1 MASQLTESVGER
13 VVTRHGY
20 TSFFFAMSGAFLA
33 IVLIGFAPTFYLH
46 GVFFPVPT
54 RPAYVYVHGF
64 VMTAWFL
71 VLFIQ
76 TGLIRTGHFQRHR
89 QLGVAGAF
97 LGLGVV
103 ITGVTV
109 ALGVVPGLK
118 GIPGFDFASDISVLG
133 LGSGETVA
141 RFISFVVWANLATA
155 VTFSVLLVSAI
166 LFRRQPETHKR
177 LMLMSSLAVLS
188 PAIARISR
196 WPGLGGEAGPFSPTV
211 WFLLLAVIV
220 VHDLAVTKRVRPII
234 WVGGGLVVFD
244 YFAAK
249 FIAATEF
256 GQTFVMGL

>member
-1 MASQLTESVGER
+1 MSQLTESVGER
-13 VVTRHGY
+13 AIARTSH

-46 GVFFPVPT
+46 GVFFPTPT

-71 VLFIQ
+71 LLFIQ

-103 ITGVTV
+103 IMGVTV
-109 ALGVVPGLK
+109 AVGVVPGLK

-141 RFISFVVWANLATA
+141 RFVSFIVWANLATA

-177 LMLMSSLAVLS
+177 LMLMASLAVLG
-188 PAIARISR
+188 PAISRISR
-196 WPGLGGEAGPFSPTV
+196 WPGLGGETGPFFPTV
-211 WFLLLAVIV
+211 FFFLLAVIV
-220 VHDLAVTKRVRPII
+220 VHDVAVTKRVRPFIFF
-234 WVGGGLVVFD
+234 GGSLVVFD

-249 FIAATEF
+249 FVAATEF
-256 GQTFVMGL
+256 GQSFVMGL